1 MLYIALGFLLLGVLV
16 GGAGMRRMGRLAG
29 RAWRPGAG
37 VLALACFIG
46 AAVLAVREA
55 FAPAVGLALVGLWL
69 AMSVRRAAAPR
80 HAREG
85 GGPAPSGMDLQSAA
99 SILGVAPD
107 ASDEEVQAAYVRLM
121 RRVHPDAGGAA
132 GLAAQLNAARERML
146 ARAKR

>member
-1 MLYIALGFLLLGVLV
+1 MLYIALGLVLLGVLV

-46 AAVLAVREA
+46 AAILGVREA

-69 AMSVRRAAAPR
+69 AMSVRRTPSAR
-80 HAREG
+80 HG
-85 GGPAPSGMDLQSAA
+85 GGGTPVSSGMDLQSAA
-99 SILGVAPD
+99 SILGVAPE

-146 ARAKR
+146 ARRKG